1 MRESVIAV
9 LALGLAFTFACRK
22 EAETPA
28 KDLEVKRTENLP
40 AGEAP
45 PEAGRAGLGAGEGVS
60 LLEAAVEGGRGKAAE
75 RAVVVGTRLSRRS
88 QV

>member
-22 EAETPA
+22 EAEAP
-28 KDLEVKRTENLP
+28 V
-40 AGEAP
+40 AGEKAEPFEEEAP

-60 LLEAAVEGGRGKAAE
+60 LLEAAVEGGPGKAAE
-75 RAVVVGTRLSRRS
+75 RAVVVGTRLSRRF